1 MWDAAEEPPDPLK
14 PEVSLTGLC
23 LYFDTNI
30 VGDSAKAVRDLWRCR
45 AEGWIRIQRTDTMDQ
60 ELERASKLKRED
72 LLAESGRLAESLGGV
87 YLEVGGCVSGS
98 SQSQRDFED
107 AFQMLHPGSNKLP
120 RRGNDI
126 RDAMHI
132 TCAARYS
139 AQFFVTRDKGILK
152 RAPQIRERFGLD
164 VADPEQTLLHVEQA
178 IDLTMRAHHQIGSP
192 KWIPSWR
199 P

>member
-1 MWDAAEEPPDPLK
+1 
-14 PEVSLTGLC
+14 
-23 LYFDTNI
+23 
-30 VGDSAKAVRDLWRCR
+30 
-45 AEGWIRIQRTDTMDQ
+45 MDQ